1 MKKYTKKLMLI
12 TYGVVW
18 AMTLLML
25 LFSKQIL
32 SFYSLSEETTT
43 MTMEV
48 FIVHGICA
56 VIVWPLAFALPN
68 ALRAANDVR
77 FTMIVSLLSMWIFR
91 IGFSYLLAQFM
102 DWGLL
107 GVWVA
112 MFIDW
117 IVRALVFLIRF
128 LRGRWKAKRVI

>member
-1 MKKYTKKLMLI
+1 MA
-12 TYGVVW
+12 V
-18 AMTLLML
+18 
-25 LFSKQIL
+25 
-32 SFYSLSEETTT
+32 
-43 MTMEV
+43 EV
-48 FIVHGICA
+48 LRWCA
-56 VIVWPLAFALPN
+56 VFTATVWPLSFTLPN
-68 ALRAANDVR
+68 ALRAAGDAK
-77 FTMIVSLLSMWIFR
+77 FTMVVSMLSMWIFR